1 MDLKDYRK
9 KIDEIDGEIL
19 RLFEARMALAG
30 KISAWKQANKQSV
43 FQPEREKQKLESI
56 KQQAD
61 PKLLSY
67 DRALFETLFELSR
80 SYQEER
86 LRP

>member
-19 RLFEARMALAG
+19 RLFEERMVLAG
-30 KISAWKQANKQSV
+30 EIGAWKQTNEQPV
-43 FQPEREKQKLESI
+43 FQPEREKQKLESL
-56 KQQAD
+56 KLQAD
-61 PKLLSY
+61 PELFPY
-67 DRALFETLFELSR
+67 DTALFETLFELSR
-80 SYQEER
+80 SYQKER